1 LVLIMRSAIPALL
14 IALLP
19 VLASPAA
26 AQANGGE
33 RAGWIG
39 ISLDVPAVRGRVQ
52 DLPVL
57 IGEVH
62 RGSPAEN
69 AGLRP
74 GDRLLAVGDLRT
86 TDDFQNLPER
96 LRLEVGE
103 PVRISIE
110 REGRSFDVILTAA
123 ERPASLRP
131 RTIRL
136 AMEPD
141 SIVEAM
147 VRAMDSL
154 RLQLVGVRRDNDRIA
169 ESTTRVR
176 VVRDTRPSAFIA
188 PFEFHVFRGEQHD
201 SLMQAMDELTRITA
215 DLKRQEQA
223 RILQLRASRLAIA
236 DTDEELMALRAS
248 LEDITR
254 RSAELRTAMSEAAR
268 ATAGFDYGISGWPAG
283 LQSWW
288 TNPPLPPEWSP
299 AASAQQQPEQP
310 PTFRPLTPYLLGSNR
325 VAGAQVIDLR
335 PELAQ
340 YFAVEGGVLV
350 VDVSPGT
357 PAAMA
362 GLVPGDVIV
371 RIDQVGIQS
380 VEDLR
385 LGVSRAGDAL
395 PLSLVRRGST
405 VEVLLRRR

>member
-1 LVLIMRSAIPALL
+1 MRTAITALL
-14 IALLP
+14 LTALIP
-19 VLASPAA
+19 VLATPAA
-26 AQANGGE
+26 AQSSGRG

-39 ISLDVPAVRGRVQ
+39 ISLDVPAVRGNVQ
-52 DLPVL
+52 DAPVL
-57 IGEVH
+57 IGEIH

-69 AGLRP
+69 AGLRA

-86 TDDFQNLPER
+86 TEDFQKLPER
-96 LRLEVGE
+96 LSLRVGE
-103 PVRISIE
+103 PVRIRIE

-141 SIVEAM
+141 SIVESM

-154 RLQLVGVRRDNDRIA
+154 RLQLIGVQRDTDRIA
-169 ESTTRVR
+169 QSAVR
-176 VVRDTRPSAFIA
+176 FQVVRDERPSAFIA
-188 PFEFHVFRGEQHD
+188 PFEFHVFRSEQHD
-201 SLMQAMDELTRITA
+201 SLMRAMDELTRITSN
-215 DLKRQEQA
+215 LKRQEQA
-223 RILQLRASRLAIA
+223 RIAQLRASRLAVT
-236 DTDEELMALRAS
+236 DTDEELRALRAS

-268 ATAGFDYGISGWPAG
+268 TTAGFDYGVSGWPSAA
-283 LQSWW
+283 QSWW
-288 TNPPLPPEWSP
+288 SDAPQPPEWTPVS
-299 AASAQQQPEQP
+299 STSREPEQP

-357 PAAMA
+357 PAAIA

-385 LGVSRAGDAL
+385 LGVSRAGETL

-405 VEVLLRRR
+405 VQVLLRRR

>member
-1 LVLIMRSAIPALL
+1 MRSAIPSLL
-14 IALLP
+14 LAAFLP
-19 VLASPAA
+19 VLAGPVAG
-26 AQANGGE
+26 QASGST

-39 ISLDVPAVRGRVQ
+39 ISLDIPTVRGQ
-52 DLPVL
+52 AEDGPVL

-86 TDDFQNLPER
+86 AEDFQNLPER
-96 LRLEVGE
+96 LRLRVGE
-103 PVRISIE
+103 PVRIRIE
-110 REGRSFDVILTAA
+110 REGRSFDVILTADA
-123 ERPASLRP
+123 RPASLRP

-154 RLQLVGVRRDNDRIA
+154 RLQLIGVQRDTDRVA
-169 ESTTRVR
+169 QSVARVQ
-176 VVRDTRPSAFIA
+176 VVRDGRSSAFMA

-201 SLMQAMDELTRITA
+201 SLMQAMEELSRITA

-223 RILQLRASRLAIA
+223 RVTQLRASRLAVT
-236 DTDEELMALRAS
+236 DTDEELRALRAS

-268 ATAGFDYGISGWPAG
+268 TTAGFDYRISGWPSAAP
-283 LQSWW
+283 SWL
-288 TNPPLPPEWSP
+288 TDGTLPPEWSP
-299 AASAQQQPEQP
+299 VTSVSPQPEP
-310 PTFRPLTPYLLGSNR
+310 PATFRPLTPYLLGSNR
-325 VAGAQVIDLR
+325 VAGAQVIELR

-357 PAAMA
+357 PAAIA

-371 RIDQVGIQS
+371 RIDQMGVQS

-385 LGVSRAGDAL
+385 LGVSRGGDTL

-405 VEVLLRRR
+405 VQVLLRRR

>member
-1 LVLIMRSAIPALL
+1 MRSAIPALL
-14 IALLP
+14 LAALLP
-19 VLASPAA
+19 VFASPAG
-26 AQANGGE
+26 AQANAGD

-39 ISLDVPAVRGRVQ
+39 ISLDIPAAKGRVP
-52 DLPVL
+52 DGPVL

-69 AGLRP
+69 AGLRA

-86 TDDFQNLPER
+86 ADDFQNLPER
-96 LRLEVGE
+96 LRLRVGE

-123 ERPASLRP
+123 ERPASVRP
-131 RTIRL
+131 RTVRL

-141 SIVEAM
+141 SVVESM

-154 RLQLVGVRRDNDRIA
+154 RLRLVGIRRDTDRIA
-169 ESTTRVR
+169 ESTTRVQ
-176 VVRDTRPSAFIA
+176 VVRDGRTSPFVT
-188 PFEFHVFRGEQHD
+188 PFEFHVFRGEKHD
-201 SLMQAMDELTRITA
+201 SLMRAMNELTRITA

-223 RILQLRASRLAIA
+223 RIAQLRASRLAVT
-236 DTDEELMALRAS
+236 DTDEELRALRAS
-248 LEDITR
+248 LEDISH
-254 RSAELRTAMSEAAR
+254 RSTELRTAMSEAAR
-268 ATAGFDYGISGWPAG
+268 ATAGFDYGISGWLSAG
-283 LQSWW
+283 PSWL
-288 TNPPLPPEWSP
+288 TGGPLPPEWLP
-299 AASAQQQPEQP
+299 VTAAPPQPEQP
-310 PTFRPLTPYLLGSNR
+310 APFRPLTPYLLGSNR

-357 PAAMA
+357 PAAIA

-371 RIDQVGIQS
+371 RMDQVGIRS

-385 LGVSRAGDAL
+385 LGVSRAGDTL

-405 VEVLLRRR
+405 VQVLLRRR